1 MTTEVVRHGT
11 RVEGTVR
18 ACVIGAT
25 FTTISQVQQA
35 LKAVRATGTAGDIV
49 GFAIPLPGDP
59 KDPAVAA
66 QVIGEMIV
74 PRGIGAWFMTV
85 LDPHKPLPTYAEQ
98 VSGRNVPLAH
108 AVLGDL
114 TNWIGAAGYMRVP
127 VAGRDPVWIVGRPN
141 HAVSVQGGNGV
152 GRGDALV
159 TIGIPAAQLEAFRG
173 AIADGLC
180 VVTTCETDPGRAERD
195 ASIMRRAGARSVFVH
210 PLTVSHE
217 STS

>member
-1 MTTEVVRHGT
+1 MTTGVVRHQT

-25 FTTISQVQQA
+25 FPSIAQVQQV
-35 LKAVRATGTAGDIV
+35 LNAVRATGTAGDIV

-66 QVIGEMIV
+66 KVVAEMIV
-74 PRGIGAWFMTV
+74 PRGVGAWLLTV

-114 TNWIGAAGYMRVP
+114 TNWVGAAGYMRVP

-152 GRGDALV
+152 GRGDALATV
-159 TIGIPAAQLEAFRG
+159 GIPASQLEAFRA

-180 VVTTCETDPGRAERD
+180 VVTTCETDPGRAGRD
-195 ASIMRRAGARSVFVH
+195 ASIMRRAGAKAVFVH
-210 PLTVSHE
+210 PLHVSHRT
-217 STS
+217 TS

>member
-1 MTTEVVRHGT
+1 MSTAVVRHAT

-25 FTTISQVQQA
+25 FATISQVQQA
-35 LKAVRATGTAGDIV
+35 LGAVRATGTAGDIV

-66 QVIGEMIV
+66 QVVSAMIA
-74 PRGIGAWFMTV
+74 PRGIGAWLMNV
-85 LDPHKPLPTYAEQ
+85 LDPHKPLPTYSEQ

-114 TNWIGAAGYMRVP
+114 TSWVGAAGYMRVP
-127 VAGRDPVWIVGRPN
+127 VAGRDSVWIVGRPN

-195 ASIMRRAGARSVFVH
+195 ASIMRRAGAKAVFVH
-210 PLTVSHE
+210 PLNALHE
-217 STS
+217 PAS